1 MKSVKKIFGSCLIIG
16 LMISVICFSSSLP
29 ALGAKSFLEPG
40 ETYLIG
46 LGDILEVQ
54 VWNEPDLSR
63 TMSVRLDGAISLS
76 LVGDVQ
82 AVGRSI
88 PDLSRLLEKKFAE
101 LVEEPTVTVILIESR
116 SRRYYLIGQVAQPG
130 EFSLDYP
137 ISLLQAIARAGGFS
151 EWAKKEEVEVFRR
164 HDGKEQMLKFDYD
177 AFVKGRN
184 LKQNILVEP
193 GDTIVIP

>member
-88 PDLSRLLEKKFAE
+88 PDLSRLLEKKFA
-101 LVEEPTVTVILIESR
+101 V
-116 SRRYYLIGQVAQPG
+116 
-130 EFSLDYP
+130 
-137 ISLLQAIARAGGFS
+137 
-151 EWAKKEEVEVFRR
+151 
-164 HDGKEQMLKFDYD
+164 
-177 AFVKGRN
+177 
-184 LKQNILVEP
+184 
-193 GDTIVIP
+193 